1 VAHVGVQ
8 VAAFAVAP
16 AQPPFPF
23 AGCVIVHVSGLQM
36 AVDGHKP
43 FVPHVLRLAAAASEY
58 PVLHA
63 GWHVEACAAEVVQVP
78 TVMPAFARAVVAQ
91 LHVVLAHVDS
101 VTVPSVH
108 FIAVH
113 VYPVLPVTAHELPPS
128 ALVRSVQEFF
138 TPFVGTAAVLVQS
151 FSHLPALTTPAPTV
165 PVHLK
170 VAVAV

>member
-1 VAHVGVQ
+1 VHWAL
-8 VAAFAVAP
+8 FAVIP

-23 AGCVIVHVSGLQM
+23 AGCVIVHVSGLQV
-36 AVDGHKP
+36 AVAGHAP
-43 FVPHVLRLAAAASEY
+43 VVPHVLRLAAAASEY

-78 TVMPAFARAVVAQ
+78 AVMPAFARAVAAQ

-113 VYPVLPVTAHELPPS
+113 MYPVLPFTAHELPPS
-128 ALVRSVQEFF
+128 ALVRVVQ
-138 TPFVGTAAVLVQS
+138 PG
-151 FSHLPALTTPAPTV
+151 
-165 PVHLK
+165 
-170 VAVAV
+170 VA